1 MTLPP
6 SLAARIARHRMP
18 AAVVMAVA
26 LSAGTLA
33 LPSEALARS
42 ANGSPPVLQTASGNS
57 EDAPGETQLRGG
69 MVQGVPLAGADG
81 TEADDINQLIEG
93 PENQPEPGM
102 DAGEGSARADDGSGI
117 RLGTFTLRPTINQ
130 SINSETTKSGGIK
143 TTRSYLATTAN
154 GTLTSDW
161 GRHQLTVTGEGT
173 YERNVSGRGSTDP
186 EGRLDAD
193 LRLDLSGN
201 TTGHITGGYAFERED
216 TGDPNA
222 VSGATT
228 QAGVNRYTGGA
239 SLERDFGV
247 LRGTAAIDATR
258 TTYGTARLADGSSL
272 SLSDRDRTAVEGR
285 VRLGYELS
293 PALIPFIE
301 ASLGRAVYDAARDAA
316 GYERSSMSYG
326 GRGGLQFDFS
336 EKLRGELGIGYATVD
351 YEDSRLAALNA
362 LTLDGTI
369 FWSPHRGTDVDLGLR
384 TTLQDAATAGASGWS
399 EYLLTAGLSHQ
410 ILNNLTGRL
419 TASATRRDF
428 PSATDETDWQ
438 AGAGIIW
445 SVNRYFDATA
455 NVGYEHTANAGGTDS
470 NLWRVGLGLSLKR

>member
-1 MTLPP
+1 MIPT
-6 SLAARIARHRMP
+6 SLLAGRFFRQRMP
-18 AAVVMAVA
+18 ATLLLATAVLAQPWPSFAQSPDM
-26 LSAGTLA
+26 A
-33 LPSEALARS
+33 LPDTPATTNPS
-42 ANGSPPVLQTASGNS
+42 
-57 EDAPGETQLRGG
+57 APGAGASPLRGG
-69 MVQGVPLAGADG
+69 MLQEAPLEDSQ
-81 TEADDINQLIEG
+81 ADDLNQLIDGAQNPVETG
-93 PENQPEPGM
+93 IDTGDEAN
-102 DAGEGSARADDGSGI
+102 RRDDGSGI

-161 GRHQLTVTGEGT
+161 GRHQLTVSGEGT

-247 LRGTAAIDATR
+247 LRGTATLAATR
-258 TTYGTARLADGSSL
+258 TTYGTARFADGSSL

-301 ASLGRAVYDAARDAA
+301 ASLGRAVYDARRDAS
-316 GYERSSMSYG
+316 GYERSSISYG
-326 GRGGLQFDFS
+326 GRGGLQFDLS

-438 AGAGIIW
+438 AGAGLIW

-455 NVGYEHTANAGGTDS
+455 NVGYEHTANAGGADS